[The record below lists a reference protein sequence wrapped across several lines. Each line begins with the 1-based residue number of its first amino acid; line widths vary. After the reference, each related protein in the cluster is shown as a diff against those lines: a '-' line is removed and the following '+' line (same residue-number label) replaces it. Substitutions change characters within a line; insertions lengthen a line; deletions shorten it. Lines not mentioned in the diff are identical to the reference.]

1 MPPKVPAS
9 KQKAPWL
16 SRFNVGV
23 CFAVGVSILILANY
37 TRVAQ
42 QPVLAP
48 GLQDSSAQGTPLR
61 NTLDA
66 ATVQHINAASVGV
79 TSASNSLTETHI
91 ETLEP
96 VDANAEG
103 SAPSKKKKKKALWEI
118 VEDEVNAEDLPKE
131 PSSGDHDKP
140 QDEHMKEIFQ
150 DKELMQVEQEIF
162 TKVKAYDDNQHF
174 YDCGDLT
181 TDWRVADVVNR
192 YEDYLPQNLS
202 QKVPTQRYF
211 IASVLHNDVKR
222 IPSFTREMIKLIRLL
237 HHSPVF
243 VSLYEAS
250 STDGTKAAIQPLVQ
264 VLETLNVAHRV
275 VHGNE
280 IRNSEQSKANFVA
293 TLRNRVME
301 PLYDEDTTWMYFDK
315 VIFLDG
321 SFFCGFDVIEMLKH
335 KNASITCGLDVVLAA
350 HGSQDLVLRDP
361 HGIKDIDGK
370 PFSASY
376 PYASVP
382 QSVDAVVRHRP
393 FRVYS
398 CFDGLAVF
406 DASPMHTHG
415 IRFREP
421 GLKDCQAGQGALLS
435 ADLWDRGFKNHILI
449 PTVRTAKDPDSWQLL
464 ASRKSHLIETLKE
477 SQKND
482 NGTVVVHGAVFGKPD
497 RVACCVL
504 EANGEKHSDKCS

>member
-37 TRVAQ
+37 TRFAQ

-162 TKVKAYDDNQHF
+162 TKVVCCRNVCDLVPEDACLFVARCRRVKDSCMQVKAYDDNQHF

-192 YEDYLPQNLS
+192 
-202 QKVPTQRYF
+202 
-211 IASVLHNDVKR
+211 
-222 IPSFTREMIKLIRLL
+222 
-237 HHSPVF
+237 
-243 VSLYEAS
+243 
-250 STDGTKAAIQPLVQ
+250 
-264 VLETLNVAHRV
+264 
-275 VHGNE
+275 
-280 IRNSEQSKANFVA
+280 
-293 TLRNRVME
+293 
-301 PLYDEDTTWMYFDK
+301 
-315 VIFLDG
+315 
-321 SFFCGFDVIEMLKH
+321 C
-335 KNASITCGLDVVLAA
+335 
-350 HGSQDLVLRDP
+350 
-361 HGIKDIDGK
+361 
-370 PFSASY
+370 
-376 PYASVP
+376 
-382 QSVDAVVRHRP
+382 
-393 FRVYS
+393 
-398 CFDGLAVF
+398 
-406 DASPMHTHG
+406 
-415 IRFREP
+415 
-421 GLKDCQAGQGALLS
+421 
-435 ADLWDRGFKNHILI
+435 
-449 PTVRTAKDPDSWQLL
+449 
-464 ASRKSHLIETLKE
+464 
-477 SQKND
+477 
-482 NGTVVVHGAVFGKPD
+482 GAVDQCFA
-497 RVACCVL
+497 RCCGCAL
-504 EANGEKHSDKCS
+504 MPQRAGTRTTCHRTCRRRSPPSATSSRLFFTMT

>member
-192 YEDYLPQNLS
+192 
-202 QKVPTQRYF
+202 
-211 IASVLHNDVKR
+211 
-222 IPSFTREMIKLIRLL
+222 
-237 HHSPVF
+237 
-243 VSLYEAS
+243 
-250 STDGTKAAIQPLVQ
+250 
-264 VLETLNVAHRV
+264 
-275 VHGNE
+275 
-280 IRNSEQSKANFVA
+280 
-293 TLRNRVME
+293 
-301 PLYDEDTTWMYFDK
+301 
-315 VIFLDG
+315 
-321 SFFCGFDVIEMLKH
+321 C
-335 KNASITCGLDVVLAA
+335 
-350 HGSQDLVLRDP
+350 
-361 HGIKDIDGK
+361 
-370 PFSASY
+370 
-376 PYASVP
+376 
-382 QSVDAVVRHRP
+382 
-393 FRVYS
+393 
-398 CFDGLAVF
+398 
-406 DASPMHTHG
+406 
-415 IRFREP
+415 
-421 GLKDCQAGQGALLS
+421 
-435 ADLWDRGFKNHILI
+435 
-449 PTVRTAKDPDSWQLL
+449 
-464 ASRKSHLIETLKE
+464 
-477 SQKND
+477 
-482 NGTVVVHGAVFGKPD
+482 GAVDQCFA
-497 RVACCVL
+497 RCCGCAL
-504 EANGEKHSDKCS
+504 MPQRAGTRTTCHRTCRRRSPPSATSSRLFFTMT